1 MPWRWAW
8 SKKWYGWQDW
18 WWEDEI
24 VPRWSEQSSSSS
36 RWFEIEPNVNHSAL
50 QFGPSERQLANEQAG
65 KAKGLGTVPL
75 LTTDKRPVMGKK
87 EDGLLM
93 TLMTFNRTY
102 RPHCGLK

>member
-1 MPWRWAW
+1 M
-8 SKKWYGWQDW
+8 
-18 WWEDEI
+18 
-24 VPRWSEQSSSSS
+24 
-36 RWFEIEPNVNHSAL
+36 NHSAL